1 MPTRIDELK
10 AKAKEIRIEL
20 LKLIH
25 KAGSGHP
32 GGSLSATEIMV
43 ALFYHHMR
51 YDAKKPDWTDR
62 DRFIM
67 SKGHCTPLLYTVL
80 ADVGYFPKEELAT
93 YRRLGRLTGHPNPKL
108 PGVEIATGSLGQGL
122 SVGHGMA
129 LAGKLDGK
137 KYHVYVLMGDGELQ
151 EGSVWEA
158 AMSAAHYR
166 SDNLIAI
173 VDDNKVAQDN
183 TTEALKNVEPV
194 DKKFEAFGW
203 RAIRIDGHDMP
214 AIIDALEEAAEAKGK
229 PVVIIADTVKGKG
242 VSFMEGR
249 KEWHGK
255 APSEEQ
261 LKLALEELKNA

>member
-1 MPTRIDELK
+1 MTTRIDELK
-10 AKAKEIRIEL
+10 AKAKETRIEL
-20 LKLIH
+20 LKLIYH
-25 KAGSGHP
+25 AGSGHP
-32 GGSLSATEIMV
+32 GGSLSATDIMV
-43 ALFYHHMR
+43 ALFYHHMK
-51 YDAKKPDWTDR
+51 YDAKKPDWPDR
-62 DRFIM
+62 DRFIL

-137 KYHVYVLMGDGELQ
+137 NYHVYVLMGDGELQ

-158 AMSAAHYR
+158 AMSAAHYK
-166 SDNLIAI
+166 SENLIAI

-194 DKKFEAFGW
+194 DAKFEAFGW
-203 RAIRIDGHDMP
+203 HTIRIDGHDIP
-214 AIIDALEEAAEAKGK
+214 AIIDALEKAAEAKGK
-229 PVVIIADTVKGKG
+229 PVAIIADTVKGKG
-242 VSFMEGR
+242 VSFMEGQP
-249 KEWHGK
+249 KWHGT
-255 APSEEQ
+255 APDEQQ
-261 LKLALEELKNA
+261 LKQALKELQNA